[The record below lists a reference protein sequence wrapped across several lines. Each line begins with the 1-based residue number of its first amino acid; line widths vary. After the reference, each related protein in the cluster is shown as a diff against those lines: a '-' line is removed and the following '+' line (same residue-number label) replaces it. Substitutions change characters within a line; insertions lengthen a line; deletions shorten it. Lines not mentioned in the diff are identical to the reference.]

1 VERTSRS
8 NTAITL
14 RLLETFQH
22 LLKRP
27 LPASFKESVLH
38 HAELVYLGSRDGLI
52 DVWDRDEAKRHY
64 DRFELKKVGGY
75 E

>member
-1 VERTSRS
+1 M
-8 NTAITL
+8 

-38 HAELVYLGSRDGLI
+38 HAELVYLGSRDGLVE
-52 DVWDRDEAKRHY
+52 VWDRDEAKSRY
-64 DRFELKKVGGY
+64 ERFEI